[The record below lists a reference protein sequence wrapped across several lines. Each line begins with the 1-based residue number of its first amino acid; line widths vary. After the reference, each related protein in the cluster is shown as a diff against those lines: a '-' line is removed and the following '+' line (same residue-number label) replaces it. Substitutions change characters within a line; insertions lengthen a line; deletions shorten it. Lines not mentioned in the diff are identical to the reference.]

1 MNTLT
6 TSLEFSHFPVM
17 LNEVIKVS
25 SPKKDELVLDC
36 TVGGG
41 GYSKKFLQFPNI
53 KVIGIDRDASVI
65 SIADKLKKKFPQR
78 FKFYQLRFSQ
88 LDKILE
94 KEVDTIIFDLG
105 LSSIQLNNLKRG
117 FSFKSKDKLDMSM
130 GLSTISAQ
138 DVINNLSETK
148 LKLIIKILGEEKAH
162 KIAKNIVKARS
173 KKDYKSR

>member
-1 MNTLT
+1 M
-6 TSLEFSHFPVM
+6 
-17 LNEVIKVS
+17 
-25 SPKKDELVLDC
+25 
-36 TVGGG
+36 
-41 GYSKKFLQFPNI
+41 
-53 KVIGIDRDASVI
+53 IGIDRDASVI
-65 SIADKLKKKFPQR
+65 SIADKLKKFPQR
-78 FKFYQLRFSQ
+78 SKFYQLRFSQ

-148 LKLIIKILGEEKAH
+148 LKLIIKILGEEKEAH

-173 KKDYKSR
+173 KKITKVDELVKIMKKSKKKKFFL